1 MYVIVVTLKLFLLLG
16 MQQIVGTVILLVDIR
31 IELLLKTTA
40 PPSNVQ
46 RVRVVGVLHTRLQ
59 LL

>member
-46 RVRVVGVLHTRLQ
+46 HVRVVGVLHTRLQ